1 MRASRGF
8 TLVEIAVVLVIVTFL
23 IAMAAAIVRPLG
35 AQQRRSATLA
45 RMQLVD
51 AALIQFVGLQKRL
64 PCPADGTIIDPTNPS
79 YGFESARNAAGCT
92 TNEANGILPWR
103 TLGLSEPDVT
113 DGWDRRFTYRI
124 APSLGGN
131 NALDMS
137 MCDTVSS
144 NNPNTPVAACDPTC
158 TAATPAQC
166 TPPQSFLINKGL
178 EVRKVDNV
186 TKVMDPAAIP
196 PTGAAYVLIS
206 HGETGGGG
214 LTSAGIGTAR
224 AEDSPPEQMNYG
236 TQPLAGY
243 YISDDF
249 LETPHF
255 DDMVS
260 RPSLGS
266 VIGRASLGHRTH
278 P

>member
-1 MRASRGF
+1 M
-8 TLVEIAVVLVIVTFL
+8 
-23 IAMAAAIVRPLG
+23 
-35 AQQRRSATLA
+35 
-45 RMQLVD
+45 
-51 AALIQFVGLQKRL
+51 
-64 PCPADGTIIDPTNPS
+64 
-79 YGFESARNAAGCT
+79 
-92 TNEANGILPWR
+92 
-103 TLGLSEPDVT
+103 
-113 DGWDRRFTYRI
+113 
-124 APSLGGN
+124 
-131 NALDMS
+131 
-137 MCDTVSS
+137 VST
-144 NNPNTPVAACDPTC
+144 NNPNTAVAACDPTC

-166 TPPQSFLINKGL
+166 TPPQSFLISKGL
-178 EVRKVDNV
+178 EVRKADNV

-266 VIGRASLGHRTH
+266 VIGRASLGARSH